1 MKHQENRT
9 PRIRLTRE
17 LWEQV
22 KPHVRKDESIN
33 DAIERLLRDRQKT

>member
-1 MKHQENRT
+1 MNHQENRT

-33 DAIERLLRDRQKT
+33 EVIERLLKAKNK

>member
-1 MKHQENRT
+1 MTTDNRT

-22 KPHVRKDESIN
+22 KPHVRKGESIN
-33 DAIERLLRDRQKT
+33 DAIERLLKNSAK